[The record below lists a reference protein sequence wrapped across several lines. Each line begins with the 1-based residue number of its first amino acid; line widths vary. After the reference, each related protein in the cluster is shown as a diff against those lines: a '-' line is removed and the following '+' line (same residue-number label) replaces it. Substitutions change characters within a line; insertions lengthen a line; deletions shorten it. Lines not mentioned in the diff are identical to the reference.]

1 MEMKDLSL
9 QEIEKYGSDVQMDI
23 SESMT
28 KLLQDT
34 KCIDLGATGNYLAEL
49 STTSNSITRKL
60 EPRGIGYLR

>member
-28 KLLQDT
+28 KLLHDT
-34 KCIDLGATGNYLAEL
+34 KSMEDR
-49 STTSNSITRKL
+49 RKT
-60 EPRGIGYLR
+60 RGIGKRQVKGENF